1 MTQKQNYDLI
11 EARLARIES
20 HIALIEA
27 MVLKL
32 DAAVSRLPPRVAP
45 PSAGSVCG
53 VDAAPCNAHSARSA
67 CEYSSDEEDVA
78 FGPTD
83 VVASVVA
90 RRRTLV

>member
-11 EARLARIES
+11 EARLTRIES

-53 VDAAPCNAHSARSA
+53 EAPRDAAPCST
-67 CEYSSDEEDVA
+67 SSEEEDA
-78 FGPTD
+78 EFGSVD
-83 VVASVVA
+83 VVANVVA